1 MPQTKPVSSEQSAC
15 QLWGQGLLTSL
26 TSLYICHVNGI
37 TPHSALRKIRHENE
51 RNPAGGSRPVLPQR
65 LTMATFHLNSVEAAA
80 SSSQR
85 CSWEDVLA
93 SMEQAVTQDE
103 TKIRR
108 NRARALLRN
117 RPVIVTLQSLTN
129 MIPDQDGLS
138 VMRGGLKYIF
148 DMLRQRVT
156 NRERIIRAFED
167 MPLTFSK
174 ACDTFCNHPEDEAL
188 KEYVNDLYETLRL
201 QVPRL
206 VETLTRPKEGSYECT
221 ELVKRAARK
230 VSDRVDV
237 LVGKAMM
244 TNLSETR
251 LLGTKIDRVQTEVSR
266 LYQSIQTIE
275 SGQVRAIQRLQIG
288 HEDRPEHVKQLST
301 AIEDK
306 IDAVT
311 TQLRQEVAEFRGD
324 IQRLLAIQAQTSL
337 ETSTPRK
344 AKRSTP
350 TYIPEIFQVTYDD
363 VLYMI
368 DFEDPM
374 FLVNDLE
381 EVLRKG
387 RLMLPGALSRAAW
400 VLTTERFAEW
410 TNIEHNDV
418 LLIDGYMAELVISK
432 VSPLSCLASTLVSV
446 ARMQPHSLVLYHFC
460 GLHSHP
466 LDTPSG
472 PRGLLHSFI
481 AQLVVGFDHIEG
493 ENRVYP
499 TIGAGLLVDIPHQD
513 LPQLWSLFMELISQ
527 VPSGVIVYMVID
539 DAPEFETSLH
549 EWEEEMKSIV
559 DALVSLSAEGVVA
572 AVLKVLVTC
581 AQKCMDIRRFFR
593 ADDYISLE
601 AGNLGD
607 GLFQNLGRHDA
618 TY

>member
-1 MPQTKPVSSEQSAC
+1 MAMAT
-15 QLWGQGLLTSL
+15 LRLTSADSSA
-26 TSLYICHVNGI
+26 SLFQH
-37 TPHSALRKIRHENE
+37 
-51 RNPAGGSRPVLPQR
+51 
-65 LTMATFHLNSVEAAA
+65 
-80 SSSQR
+80 

-93 SMEQAVTQDE
+93 SMEQAVTEDE
-103 TKIRR
+103 SKAQH
-108 NRARALLRN
+108 NRARALVRN
-117 RPVIVTLQSLTN
+117 RPVIITLQSLTN

-156 NRERIIRAFED
+156 NREKIIRAFED

-188 KEYVNDLYETLRL
+188 KHYVNDLYETLRL

-221 ELVKRAARK
+221 ELVKRAARR

-237 LVGKAMM
+237 LVGKAVV

-251 LLGTKIDRVQTEVSR
+251 LLGTKIDQVQTEVGR
-266 LYQSIQTIE
+266 IYQGIETIE
-275 SGQVRAIQRLQIG
+275 SGQVRALQMR
-288 HEDRPEHVKQLST
+288 HDDNPEQFLQLST
-301 AIEDK
+301 AIGNK
-306 IDAVT
+306 IDAVA

-324 IQRLLAIQAQTSL
+324 LQRLLANHAQSSL
-337 ETSTPRK
+337 ETTARRETK
-344 AKRSTP
+344 WNTA
-350 TYIPEIFQVTYDD
+350 TYVPEMLQITYDD
-363 VLYMI
+363 VLHMI

-387 RLMLPGALSRAAW
+387 RLMSPSALSRAAW

-418 LLIDGYMAELVISK
+418 LLIDGYMAELAISK

-446 ARMQPHSLVLYHFC
+446 ARMQPYSLVLYHFC

-466 LDTPSG
+466 MDTPIG
-472 PRGLLHSFI
+472 PRGLLMSFI
-481 AQLVVGFDHIEG
+481 AQLVVGFDHIG
-493 ENRVYP
+493 DGDRIYP
-499 TIGAGLLVDIPHQD
+499 TIGADLLTDIPLQD
-513 LPQLWSLFMELISQ
+513 VPQLWSLFVELLSQ
-527 VPSGVIVYMVID
+527 VPSGVVIYIIID
-539 DAPEFETSLH
+539 DSPEFETSLH
-549 EWEEEMKSIV
+549 GWGEETESII
-559 DALVSLSAEGVVA
+559 DALTSLASEGVVE

-581 AQKCMDIRRFFR
+581 TQKCMDIRRFFR
-593 ADDYISLE
+593 VEDYISLE

-607 GLFQNLGRHDA
+607 GLVQTLGRHDA
-618 TY
+618 IY